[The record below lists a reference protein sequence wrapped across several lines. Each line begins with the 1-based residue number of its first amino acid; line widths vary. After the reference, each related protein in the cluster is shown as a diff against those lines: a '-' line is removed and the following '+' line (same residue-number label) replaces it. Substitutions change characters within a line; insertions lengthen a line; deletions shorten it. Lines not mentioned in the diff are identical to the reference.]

1 LEEGGSEDP
10 WISCGGSGLEEEDAR
25 FIGLFEEE
33 VIEVDSELVG
43 VDLGL
48 ISLILL
54 AEFEL
59 EVEDVFF
66 FSDELALGGF
76 NGGSKVGDSVDD

>member
-1 LEEGGSEDP
+1 MEEGGSEDP
-10 WISCGGSGLEEEDAR
+10 WISCGSSGLEEEDAR

-48 ISLILL
+48 ITLVLL

-59 EVEDVFF
+59 EVEDVLFL
-66 FSDELALGGF
+66 SDELALGGF